1 MLVDVGNKEIN
12 CKIVFYGPAL
22 SGKTTN
28 LKYIFK
34 KLNPAYRGD
43 MITIDTKGERT
54 LFFDFLPVE
63 VKLPGGFKVRFH
75 LYTVPGQFFYK
86 ASRRLVLR
94 GADGLVFVVDS
105 SEARMQSNL
114 EILEEMVS
122 ALRDH
127 GQNVPD
133 PIPLVMQYNKRD
145 LPDALPV
152 PELEAKL
159 NRWGV
164 PYVEAVAINGV
175 GVFQTLDLITKLV
188 LKKVIQKAKVGK

>member
-34 KLNPAYRGD
+34 KLNPDYRGD

-94 GADGLVFVVDS
+94 GADGLVFVADS

-114 EILEEMVS
+114 EILDEMVS
-122 ALRDH
+122 ALREH
-127 GQNVPD
+127 GQDVPD

-145 LPDALPV
+145 LPDAMPV

-164 PYVEAVAINGV
+164 PHVEAVAVNGV